1 MTDGSRDTHGR
12 QITIFARLRT
22 EEINTA
28 SDVTRAYGSYQKKPW
43 SEIIRINVRD
53 CLKKI

>member
-1 MTDGSRDTHGR
+1 MTDGSQDTHGR

-43 SEIIRINVRD
+43 SQIIRINVKD
-53 CLKKI
+53 C